1 MTAAILIAVL
11 VAVMGGLYFA
21 FGRSA
26 PQLRAAPE
34 KDEKKPLRA
43 RPGAPPPPPTSKP
56 TTTADAPAVPKPPTP
71 GQSLQAT
78 PTPAQPASRRTS
90 KRDVAGL
97 KKGLAAT
104 RGGFIARLT
113 ALFTGKKEI
122 DPSILEEIEEVL
134 LTSDVGVKTTQTILE
149 RLRDALAKNEL
160 SDSDAVWRALRA
172 EASRILTA
180 SEHGGGLRLD
190 QKPTVVLMVGV
201 NGVGKT
207 TTIGK
212 LATKLKSEKKQVM
225 LAAGDTFR
233 AAAVQQLQVWGERT
247 GSPVVRGKDGSDPGA
262 VAFDATTKAIADTSC
277 DVLFVDTAGRLHTKA
292 PLMDEIKKVKKSI
305 AKALDGAPHETLL
318 VLDATTGQNALN
330 QAALFKDALD
340 LTGIVLTKLDGTA
353 KGGIVLAIADVL
365 QIPVRYVGLG
375 ERAEDLREFYPD
387 EFVEAL
393 FARGGDDEESAAA
406 TAATT
411 PPTSGDGD
419 RAESA

>member
-1 MTAAILIAVL
+1 MTFVLIAIAIAAAL
-11 VAVMGGLYFA
+11 GLFFV
-21 FGRSA
+21 FGRGKTT
-26 PQLRAAPE
+26 PQLDAKPDDAA
-34 KDEKKPLRA
+34 KKTRI
-43 RPGAPPPPPTSKP
+43 GAPPLPPPRP
-56 TTTADAPAVPKPPTP
+56 GVDARAVPKPPKP
-71 GQSLQAT
+71 GEALQSY
-78 PTPAQPASRRTS
+78 PPPAPPPAPASRRTS
-90 KRDVAGL
+90 KADVAGL

-160 SDSDAVWRALRA
+160 NDSDAVWRALRA
-172 EASRILTA
+172 EASRILMA
-180 SEHGGGLRLD
+180 SDAGGGGLRID

-212 LATKLKSEKKQVM
+212 LATKLKADKKQVM

-247 GSPVVRGKDGSDPGA
+247 GSAVVRGKDGSDPGA
-262 VAFDATTKAIADTSC
+262 VAFDATSKAASEKC

-305 AKALDGAPHETLL
+305 DKAMAGAPHETLL

-330 QAALFKDALD
+330 QAAMFKEALD

-353 KGGIVLAIADVL
+353 KGGIVLAIADAL

-375 ERAEDLREFYPD
+375 ERAEDLREFYAD

-393 FARGGDDEESAAA
+393 FSREEEAAPAISA
-406 TAATT
+406 
-411 PPTSGDGD
+411 DGQ

>member
-1 MTAAILIAVL
+1 MTVLIIIGALVVL
-11 VAVMGGLYFA
+11 GGLYFA

-26 PQLRAAPE
+26 PKLPAPRDADD
-34 KDEKKPLRA
+34 KQRRLDKGKA
-43 RPGAPPPPPTSKP
+43 APPPPPRP
-56 TTTADAPAVPKPPTP
+56 GVDPRAVPKPPKP
-71 GQSLQAT
+71 GEALQSY
-78 PTPAQPASRRTS
+78 PPPAPPPAPASRRTS
-90 KRDVAGL
+90 KADVAGL

-122 DPSILEEIEEVL
+122 GPSILEEIEEVL

-160 SDSDAVWRALRA
+160 NDSDAVWRALRA
-172 EASRILTA
+172 EASRILMA
-180 SEHGGGLRLD
+180 SDAGGGGLRID

-212 LATKLKSEKKQVM
+212 LATKLKAEKKQVM

-247 GSPVVRGKDGSDPGA
+247 GSTVVRGKDGSDPGA
-262 VAFDATTKAIADTSC
+262 VAFDATSKAATEKC

-305 AKALDGAPHETLL
+305 DKAMAGAPHETLL

-330 QAALFKDALD
+330 QAAMFKEAVD

-353 KGGIVLAIADVL
+353 KGGIVLAIADAL

-375 ERAEDLREFYPD
+375 ERAEDLREFYAD

-393 FARGGDDEESAAA
+393 FSREDEAAPAISAN
-406 TAATT
+406 
-411 PPTSGDGD
+411 GQ